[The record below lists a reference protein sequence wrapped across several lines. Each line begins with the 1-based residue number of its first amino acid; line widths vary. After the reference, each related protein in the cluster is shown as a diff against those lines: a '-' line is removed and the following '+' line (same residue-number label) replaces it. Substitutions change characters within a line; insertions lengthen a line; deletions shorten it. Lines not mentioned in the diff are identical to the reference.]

1 MRLHRTSASVCQ
13 TFPPSVQRLQQAY
26 REERLSRYEQVIVLL
41 KLGMS
46 HAAIA
51 KRVGIGQSTVGNW
64 LEASA
69 YPETTRGPYV
79 SRLDPYL
86 PYLFERWESGCHNIV
101 RLHQEIVERG
111 YKGSYASV
119 REHLIRRLPE
129 GKKNSS
135 QGKKLS
141 PSPLPLQQATF
152 LFLRRPENLTSQEQA
167 DLLTLRQTHSE

>member
-1 MRLHRTSASVCQ
+1 MA
-13 TFPPSVQRLQQAY
+13 
-26 REERLSRYEQVIVLL
+26 RYKQVIALR

-64 LEASA
+64 LAAGA

-79 SRLDPYL
+79 SRLD

-111 YKGSYASV
+111 
-119 REHLIRRLPE
+119 
-129 GKKNSS
+129 GKRVH
-135 QGKKLS
+135 
-141 PSPLPLQQATF
+141 
-152 LFLRRPENLTSQEQA
+152 RRPSLEAAGAT
-167 DLLTLRQTHSE
+167 

>member
-1 MRLHRTSASVCQ
+1 M
-13 TFPPSVQRLQQAY
+13 QRLQQAY
-26 REERLSRYEQVIVLL
+26 REQCLARYEQVIALR

-64 LEASA
+64 LAAGA

-86 PYLFERWESGCHNIV
+86 PYLFERWASGCHNIV

-119 REHLIRRLPE
+119 RDHLIRRLPRSVKRTRARE
-129 GKKNSS
+129 RNCPHLLCLFSKQPSCSS
-135 QGKKLS
+135 VDLKICLLKSKQIFS
-141 PSPLPLQQATF
+141 RF
-152 LFLRRPENLTSQEQA
+152 VRPTQ
-167 DLLTLRQTHSE
+167 R